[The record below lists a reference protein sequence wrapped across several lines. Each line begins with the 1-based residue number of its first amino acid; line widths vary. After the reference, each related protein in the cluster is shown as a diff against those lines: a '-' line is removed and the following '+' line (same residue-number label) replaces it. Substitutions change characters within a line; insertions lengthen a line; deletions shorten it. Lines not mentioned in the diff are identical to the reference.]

1 VKQGVAEISVGG
13 TLMSSVLWIDSLHAI
28 TAIGGAITA
37 STGAIIG
44 IVGVMRILLKKR
56 AN

>member
-13 TLMSSVLWIDSLHAI
+13 TLMSSMLWIDHLHTI

-37 STGAIIG
+37 ATGAIIG
-44 IVGVMRILLKKR
+44 IVGVVRIVFSKR

>member
-13 TLMSSVLWIDSLHAI
+13 TLMSSMLWIDHLHTI

-37 STGAIIG
+37 ATGAIIG
-44 IVGVMRILLKKR
+44 IVGVARIVFSKR

>member
-1 VKQGVAEISVGG
+1 MKQGVAEISLGG

-37 STGAIIG
+37 FTGAIIG
-44 IVGVMRILLKKR
+44 IVGVVRILFKKR

>member
-1 VKQGVAEISVGG
+1 VKQGVAEISLGG

-37 STGAIIG
+37 FTGAIIG
-44 IVGVMRILLKKR
+44 IVGVVRILFKKR

>member
-1 VKQGVAEISVGG
+1 MKQAIAEISVGG

-37 STGAIIG
+37 ATGAIIG
-44 IVGVMRILLKKR
+44 IVGVVRILFKKR